1 MSERKLTCGH
11 VRHGEVHCRLP
22 DGGDGHVDDGHVG
35 LLGPQVCNHPSPPTI
50 LEAAVA
56 TSLYQIELVLELD
69 FLGQLL
75 KIKFQNVFTE
85 LRYE

>member
-1 MSERKLTCGH
+1 MRNLTCGH

-22 DGGDGHVDDGHVG
+22 DGGNGHVDDGHVG

-56 TSLYQIELVLELD
+56 TSLHHVELVLELD
-69 FLGQLL
+69 LLGQLL
-75 KIKFQNVFTE
+75 KIKFQDVFTC
-85 LRYE
+85 LSYE